1 MRILYLTQWF
11 EPEPH
16 VIKGLKF
23 VRALQA
29 AGHHVTVV
37 TGFPNY
43 PSGRLYPGYRLRPIQ
58 RERIE
63 GVDVVRLPL
72 YPSHDQSSLRRS
84 LNYLSFFVSV
94 LAWLLVRR
102 ERFDRAYVYHPPITV
117 GLAAALAGLIRRL
130 PFILDVQDLWPDTL
144 AAVGMAGG
152 RRLTRPIGW
161 LCAFVYR
168 RAEAIVAQS
177 EGIRS
182 ILAGRGVP
190 AEKLVTIH
198 NWADFEAPG
207 AGEPAPLAPD
217 RFVVVYGGNLG
228 LAQGLGAVLE
238 AAARLKTLR
247 PEVLIRLYGDGVEAA
262 TLREQ
267 AQALD
272 LRNLE
277 IHPPIGKDAINAVF
291 ARADALL
298 VHLADHPL
306 WSITVPSKIQAYL
319 ATGRPIAAG
328 IAGEA
333 ARLLLESGAALVA
346 PPGDPAA
353 LAKAIAAL
361 ADTPAD
367 VRRRMGLKGRSYY
380 MRNLAFQR
388 GVHRTLSLLDGT
400 YLVSRTRSSPAVGI
414 EHGSNFWFDRDTR
427 RPE

>member
-11 EPEPH
+11 DPEPH

-29 AGHHVTVV
+29 AGHEVTVV

-43 PSGRLYPGYRLRPIQ
+43 PSGRIYPGYRLRPLQ

-72 YPSHDQSSLRRS
+72 YPSHDMSSLRRS
-84 LNYLSFFVSV
+84 LNYLSFFLSV
-94 LAWLLVRR
+94 LAFLLFRR
-102 ERFDRAYVYHPPITV
+102 QRFDRAYVYHPPITV
-117 GLAAALAGLIRRL
+117 GLAAAVAGLFRRL

-152 RRLTRPIGW
+152 RRLMRPIGW

-168 RAEAIVAQS
+168 RAETIVAQS

-182 ILAGRGVP
+182 MLAARGVP
-190 AEKLVTIH
+190 AGKLVTIH
-198 NWADFEAPG
+198 NWADAEPNG
-207 AGEPAPLAPD
+207 VSQPAPLAPD

-228 LAQGLGAVLE
+228 LAQGLGTVLE
-238 AAARLKTLR
+238 AAARLKDLR

-262 TLREQ
+262 FLREQ
-267 AQALD
+267 ALALD

-277 IHPPIGKDAINAVF
+277 IHPAIGKDEINEVF

-298 VHLADHPL
+298 VHLTDHPL
-306 WSITVPSKIQAYL
+306 FSITVPSKIQAYL

-333 ARLLLESGAALVA
+333 ARLLFESGAALVA
-346 PPGDPAA
+346 PPGDPGA

-361 ADTPAD
+361 ADTPAEA
-367 VRRRMGLKGRSYY
+367 RRRMGLMGRSYY
-380 MRNLAFQR
+380 LRHLGFQR
-388 GVHRTLSLLDGT
+388 GMHRTLSLLDGT
-400 YLVSRTRSSPAVGI
+400 HLA
-414 EHGSNFWFDRDTR
+414 
-427 RPE
+427 